1 MARVKNQ
8 DIAKAI
14 ICALGVAA
22 LIVVAIAAP
31 NAVQVFAQFY
41 KPAGRFNKRQIAGG
55 LYYLKSKKIIGIG
68 QEGGKTVIK
77 LTQAGKAKL
86 LKYKLEDMKMSRPK
100 KWDRKWRMVMFDIP
114 EKYKVNRTVFVEK
127 LKELGFAPMQKSVW
141 VWPYDCEDETDFLKE
156 MYEIRP
162 FVKLA
167 VAERLEGESY
177 LLKKFGLL
185 S

>member
-141 VWPYDCEDETDFLKE
+141 ACPYPCEDEVDFLKE
-156 MYEIRP
+156 IYEIDRYVRIAIVQELD
-162 FVKLA
+162 FQND
-167 VAERLEGESY
+167 
-177 LLKKFGLL
+177 LLKKFGLKV
-185 S
+185 